1 MGDLALPAPTFD
13 PSFGCVIRGGAM
25 DAVCR
30 EPAPEELAKREPMFH
45 LAAEERA
52 MKLVS
57 SAFADGAAIP
67 RRFTCDGENL
77 SPPLQW
83 SSVPEGSRSYVLLC
97 DDPDAPAGTWHHWAV
112 YDIPAAVT
120 ELAVNGAQNTKMKQA
135 VNDFR
140 KVGYG
145 GPCPPHGHGPHHY
158 HFRLLALS
166 MADLPVNAN
175 ASCRDIER
183 EARKHVI
190 AEAMLV
196 GWYER

>member
-1 MGDLALPAPTFD
+1 
-13 PSFGCVIRGGAM
+13 
-25 DAVCR
+25 
-30 EPAPEELAKREPMFH
+30 
-45 LAAEERA
+45 

-83 SSVPEGSRSYVLLC
+83 SDAPEGARSFVLLC
-97 DDPDAPAGTWHHWAV
+97 DDPDAPGGTWHHWAV
-112 YDIPAAVT
+112 YDIPPAT
-120 ELAVNGAQNTKMKQA
+120 MEFAVNTAQNTRLKQGG
-135 VNDFR
+135 NDFR
-140 KVGYG
+140 KMGYG

-166 MADLPVNAN
+166 MEDLPVKAN

-190 AEAMLV
+190 AEAILV